1 MSTYK
6 AELQEMIQLI
16 HESIDAAGAGSR
28 APLIKQWRDLRSEL
42 KEIELTEE
50 LEAQAMISD
59 DGVVSFQ
66 DELARRRTA
75 RGEAATKAAR

>member
-1 MSTYK
+1 MSSYK
-6 AELQEMIQLI
+6 EELKEMIQLV

-28 APLIKQWRDLRSEL
+28 APLIKQWRDLRAEL
-42 KEIELTEE
+42 KEIERVEE
-50 LEAQAMISD
+50 LEAEALISD

-75 RGEAATKAAR
+75 RGESVAKTAR